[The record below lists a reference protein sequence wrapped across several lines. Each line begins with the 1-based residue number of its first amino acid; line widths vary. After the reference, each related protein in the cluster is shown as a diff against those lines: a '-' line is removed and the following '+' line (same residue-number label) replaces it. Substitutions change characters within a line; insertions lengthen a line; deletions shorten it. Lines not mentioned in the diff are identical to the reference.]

1 MGDKPCHL
9 CSTPGAKITALGTSE
24 CAGCGST
31 AITLVMD
38 HIAAAAR
45 KTLTDI
51 TFSDATFAF
60 ERSPFATRISFGEY
74 ITLFNLNLIGK
85 P

>member
-9 CSTPGAKITALGTSE
+9 CATPGAKITALGTSE
-24 CAGCGST
+24 CAGCGTT

-38 HIAAAAR
+38 YMTAKAR
-45 KTLTDI
+45 KALKDI
-51 TFSDATFAF
+51 TFSDATFAY
-60 ERSPFATRISFGEY
+60 ERSPFASRISFGEY
-74 ITLFNLNLIGK
+74 LVLFSLNLIGR